1 MKEYRGIP
9 ASPGVAVAPAFV
21 FREDEI
27 TVPNYAIK
35 AGDVPAEWS
44 RLLEAVEKAKHEVE
58 EVRDRA
64 FREAGEEQAAI
75 FDAHLLMLSDPD
87 VLDSLEVKL
96 KASLRNIESVIV
108 QQEKELVE
116 KLALIEDPLL
126 QARAADVH
134 DVIRRI
140 LSHLLRRE
148 RFDLGDLESEFVL
161 VAHDLLPSDLIA
173 LKRSKVIAIATEAG
187 GRTSHVAILARAFE
201 IPAVLGI
208 GSSLSEIEAGQLL
221 VVDGSAGKVVL
232 APSDAILGE
241 AKAARK
247 AAREMALELSRLI
260 DLPAATTDGHRV
272 LLKANIEVPEE
283 AEAARAHGADGIG
296 LFRSEFLFFQPGHV
310 PGEEEQYRAYK
321 RVVEAMQGKPVTIRT
336 LDIGG
341 DKVLPELGALD
352 EKNPLLGWRA
362 IRFCLAK
369 EDIFLAQLR
378 AILRA
383 SILGDV
389 RIMFPMI
396 SSPDELTR
404 AFALIRQARAE
415 CKRRGQSVPDNVRAG
430 IMIEVPAAALA
441 SDIMAR
447 TSDFFSI
454 GTNDLIQYTM
464 AVDRGNERVGYLYE
478 PFNPAVLRL
487 IKMTIE
493 NGRAAGIPVGMCGEM
508 ASDPAAAF
516 LLLGL
521 GLEEFSM
528 SSASLLQVKRIVR
541 SVSMADAR
549 EAADAAM
556 SMSSSGEVA
565 AYLAERVSAFV
576 PEKNAQ

>member
-35 AGDVPAEWS
+35 ATDVPAEWG

-96 KASLRNIESVIV
+96 KSSLRNIESVIV

-208 GSSLSEIEAGQLL
+208 GASLSGIEAGQLL
-221 VVDGSAGKVVL
+221 VVDGSAGKVVE
-232 APSDAILGE
+232 APDEAILGQ
-241 AKAARK
+241 ANVARK
-247 AAREMALELSRLI
+247 AARAAAVELSRLI
-260 DLPAATTDGHRV
+260 DLPSATTDGHRV

-283 AEAARAHGADGIG
+283 AEAACAHGADGIG

-396 SSPDELTR
+396 SSPDELSR
-404 AFALIRQARAE
+404 AFSLIGQARAE
-415 CKRRGQSVPDNVRAG
+415 CRRRGQSVPDNVRAG

-549 EAADAAM
+549 EAAEVAM

-576 PEKNAQ
+576 PEKKAQ